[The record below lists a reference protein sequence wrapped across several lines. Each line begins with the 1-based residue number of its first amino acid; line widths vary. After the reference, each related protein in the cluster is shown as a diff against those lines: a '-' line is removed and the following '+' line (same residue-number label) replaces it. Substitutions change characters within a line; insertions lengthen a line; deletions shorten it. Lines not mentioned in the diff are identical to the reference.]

1 MNMASKVEIVVI
13 TPANFD
19 ELRKDKTVMKA
30 ARKELDLYGRKVVH
44 SAQMLA
50 PVDQGAFRNGIDY
63 SLNNEGQLKLV
74 WKKPASRPR
83 QLIDWI
89 LYGTGKHGPRNA
101 FIVPKRKGGVMRW
114 RDKFGGW
121 HSAKKTRGMK
131 PRNFVQDA
139 WDNTE
144 TDRRKLARRVGR
156 LIVDAMTSGRGK
168 TGTVVPTRK

>member
-1 MNMASKVEIVVI
+1 MASKVEIVVI

-19 ELRKDKTVMKA
+19 ELRKDKTVMKS
-30 ARKELDLYGRKVVH
+30 ARKELDLYGRKVVN
-44 SAQMLA
+44 SARLLA

-89 LYGTGKHGPRNA
+89 LYGTGIYGPRNSP
-101 FIVPKRKGGVMRW
+101 IVPKRAKFLQW
-114 RDKFGGW
+114 RDKRGGF
-121 HSAKKTRGMK
+121 HRAKSVRGMK

-144 TDRRKLARRVGR
+144 TDRRKLAQRVGR